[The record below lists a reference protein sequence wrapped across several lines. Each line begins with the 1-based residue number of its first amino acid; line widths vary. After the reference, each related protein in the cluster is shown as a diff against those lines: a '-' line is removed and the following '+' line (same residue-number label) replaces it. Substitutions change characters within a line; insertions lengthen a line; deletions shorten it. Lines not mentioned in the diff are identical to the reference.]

1 MLTQA
6 ELVELLAEVAK
17 GDTGAF
23 ERLDGATRANVYGV
37 LLRTWA
43 GPNLPMR

>member
-6 ELVELLAEVAK
+6 ELVGLLAEVAK

-23 ERLDGATRANVYGV
+23 ERIYGATRAKLYGV
-37 LLRTWA
+37 LLRILA
-43 GPNLPMR
+43 GPNSPMK